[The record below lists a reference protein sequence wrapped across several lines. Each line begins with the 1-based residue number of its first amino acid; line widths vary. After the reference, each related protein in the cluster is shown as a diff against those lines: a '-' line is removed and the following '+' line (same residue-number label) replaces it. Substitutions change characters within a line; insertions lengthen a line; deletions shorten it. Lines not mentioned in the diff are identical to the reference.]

1 MRAEAHVEDLLAVYT
16 TFCAAAPAQN
26 FMVGHSFGC
35 AACNMQR
42 KFKMHQH
49 ATCNVQQ
56 AACNIRQPLT
66 CSLQQSLTCNMQHMA
81 VTDMQHATYAS
92 H

>member
-35 AACNMQR
+35 AACNVQR
-42 KFKMHQH
+42 EVKMHQH
-49 ATCNVQQ
+49 ATCNMQQ

-66 CSLQQSLTCNMQHMA
+66 CSLQHTT
-81 VTDMQHATYAS
+81 VTDMQHATYDC